1 MSVSPPNKKDQRTRE
16 RERADK
22 SGASRT
28 SLREVRIR
36 WSRIIPKNAQPKA
49 ERNRSEETH
58 PQSDMKQRKRE
69 EEEGA
74 TKKKRNRAVRAPRE
88 PNDHARESVKSRS
101 LPTAYRDLTVTRQRR
116 AQTRLAR
123 ERERESH
130 AVFFSFCKRTNLCE
144 GQ

>member
-49 ERNRSEETH
+49 KRNGSEETH

-74 TKKKRNRAVRAPRE
+74 TKKPQPRGARTARAKRP
-88 PNDHARESVKSRS
+88 
-101 LPTAYRDLTVTRQRR
+101 
-116 AQTRLAR
+116 R
-123 ERERESH
+123 ERECQITLSPHSLPRFDGDETK
-130 AVFFSFCKRTNLCE
+130 ARTD
-144 GQ
+144 